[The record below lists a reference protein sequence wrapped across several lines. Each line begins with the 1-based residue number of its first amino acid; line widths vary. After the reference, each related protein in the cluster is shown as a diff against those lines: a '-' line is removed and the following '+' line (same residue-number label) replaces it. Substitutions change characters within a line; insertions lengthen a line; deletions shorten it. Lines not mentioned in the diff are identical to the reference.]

1 MLVEHVYLRQ
11 HLLLLHAAFRQD
23 ILQLMQLT
31 SCLSFKIGHRPV
43 SYCTTAYPQVAWR
56 FA

>member
-1 MLVEHVYLRQ
+1 MLVDHVYLRQ

-43 SYCTTAYPQVAWR
+43 SYCTTAYPQVAW
-56 FA
+56 